1 MEYSAIMM
9 QKFFQ
14 SGVMAIIRID
24 SSQDV
29 IPTVE
34 ALAKGGIEFIEI
46 SLVTPHAV
54 EYITRV
60 HEQFAGS
67 VMIGAGTVL
76 DAESARTAIL
86 AGADFI
92 VSPTTRVETILTAR
106 RYGKPCFSGAFT
118 ATECLLAW
126 ESGADA
132 VKVFPAMP
140 AGPEYI
146 KAIHAPLPQIPLV
159 AVGGV
164 TLENLPAFFKAGCCG
179 VAGATSLANP
189 KLIAAGSFGEITR
202 IGADWME
209 AARESRGHNG

>member
-1 MEYSAIMM
+1 MDYLAFNM
-9 QKFFQ
+9 QKFIQ

-24 SSQDV
+24 SPKDV

-34 ALAKGGIEFIEI
+34 ALAKGGVEFIEI
-46 SLVTPHAV
+46 SLVIPYAV
-54 EYITRV
+54 DYIARV
-60 HEQFAGS
+60 HEQFGNS

-76 DAESARTAIL
+76 EGASARAAIL

-92 VSPTTRVETILTAR
+92 VSPTTRLETILTAK

-164 TLENLPAFFKAGCCG
+164 TLENLPAFFKAGVCG

-189 KLIAAGSFGEITR
+189 RLIADGSFGEITR
-202 IGADWME
+202 ISASWME
-209 AARESRGHNG
+209 AARGSRGS

>member
-1 MEYSAIMM
+1 MNYSALNM
-9 QKFFQ
+9 QRFIQ

-24 SSQDV
+24 SPKDV
-29 IPTVE
+29 LPTVE
-34 ALAKGGIEFIEI
+34 ALAKGGVEFIEI
-46 SLVTPHAV
+46 SLVTPHAL
-54 EYITRV
+54 EYIARV
-60 HEQFAGS
+60 HEQFDSS

-76 DAESARTAIL
+76 DAESARAAIL

-92 VSPTTRVETILTAR
+92 VSPTTRVETLITTR

-118 ATECLLAW
+118 PTECLLAW

-164 TLENLPAFFKAGCCG
+164 TLENLPAFFKAGVCG

-189 KLIAAGSFGEITR
+189 RLIANGSFGEITR
-202 IGADWME
+202 ISASWVE
-209 AARESRGHNG
+209 AARGSRGS

>member
-1 MEYSAIMM
+1 MNYLTFNI
-9 QKFFQ
+9 QKFIQ

-24 SSQDV
+24 SPKDV

-34 ALAKGGIEFIEI
+34 ALANGGVEFIEI

-54 EYITRV
+54 EYIAKV
-60 HEQFAGS
+60 HEQFGSS

-76 DAESARTAIL
+76 DSESARAAIL

-92 VSPTTRVETILTAR
+92 VSPATRVETIITTR
-106 RYGKPCFSGAFT
+106 RYGKPSFSGAFT
-118 ATECLLAW
+118 PTECLLAW

-164 TLENLPAFFKAGCCG
+164 TLENMPAFFKAGVCG
-179 VAGATSLANP
+179 VAGASSLANP
-189 KLIAAGSFGEITR
+189 KLIADGSFGEITR
-202 IGADWME
+202 ISANWMKV
-209 AARESRGHNG
+209 ARESRGS

>member
-1 MEYSAIMM
+1 MNYLALNM
-9 QKFFQ
+9 QRFIQ

-24 SSQDV
+24 SCKDV
-29 IPTVE
+29 LPTVE

-54 EYITRV
+54 EYIAKV
-60 HEQFAGS
+60 HEQFGSS

-76 DAESARTAIL
+76 DGESARAAIL

-92 VSPTTRVETILTAR
+92 VSPATRVETILTAR
-106 RYGKPCFSGAFT
+106 RYGKTSFSGAFSP
-118 ATECLLAW
+118 TECLLAW

-164 TLENLPAFFKAGCCG
+164 TLENLPAFFKAGVCG
-179 VAGATSLANP
+179 VAGASSLANP
-189 KLIAAGSFGEITR
+189 KLIADGSFKEITQVS
-202 IGADWME
+202 ASWLE
-209 AARESRGHNG
+209 AVRRSRGS

>member
-1 MEYSAIMM
+1 MDYSTSHM
-9 QKFFQ
+9 QRFIQ

-24 SSQDV
+24 SPEDV
-29 IPTVE
+29 VPTVE

-46 SLVTPHAV
+46 SLVTPRAI
-54 EYITRV
+54 EYIAMV
-60 HEQFAGS
+60 HEQFGNS

-76 DAESARTAIL
+76 DSESARAAIL

-92 VSPTTRVETILTAR
+92 VSPSLRVETILTTR
-106 RYGKPCFSGAFT
+106 RYGKLSFAGAFT
-118 ATECLLAW
+118 PTECLLAW
-126 ESGADA
+126 ESGTDA
-132 VKVFPAMP
+132 VKVFPSIP

-164 TLENLPAFFKAGCCG
+164 TVENLPAFFKAGVCG

-189 KLIAAGSFGEITR
+189 RLIADRSFKEITQISAR
-202 IGADWME
+202 WLE
-209 AARESRGHNG
+209 AARESRES

>member
-1 MEYSAIMM
+1 MMELLTFEL
-9 QKFFQ
+9 QKFIQ
-14 SGVMAIIRID
+14 TGVMAIIRID
-24 SSQDV
+24 SSKDV
-29 IPTVE
+29 VPTVE
-34 ALAKGGIEFIEI
+34 ALAKGGIEFIEV
-46 SLVTPHAV
+46 SLVTPHAI
-54 EYITRV
+54 EYIAKV
-60 HEQFAGS
+60 HEQFKSS

-76 DAESARTAIL
+76 DSESARAAIL

-92 VSPTTRVETILTAR
+92 VSPTTRVETILTTH
-106 RYGKPCFSGAFT
+106 RYGKLSFAGAVT
-118 ATECLLAW
+118 PTECLLAW

-164 TLENLPAFFKAGCCG
+164 TLENLPAFFKAGVCG

-189 KLIAAGSFGEITR
+189 KLIADGSFEEITR
-202 IGADWME
+202 TS
-209 AARESRGHNG
+209 ARWIEVARVSRET

>member
-1 MEYSAIMM
+1 MHYQSFIIE
-9 QKFFQ
+9 KFFK

-24 SSQDV
+24 SSKDV
-29 IPTVE
+29 LPTVE
-34 ALAKGGIEFIEI
+34 ALANGGIEFIEI
-46 SLVTPHAV
+46 SLVTPHAID
-54 EYITRV
+54 YIAKV
-60 HEQFAGS
+60 HDQFGTS

-76 DAESARTAIL
+76 DSASARAAIL

-92 VSPTTRVETILTAR
+92 VSPTTRVETITLAR
-106 RYGKPCFSGAFT
+106 RYGKPIFSGALT
-118 ATECLLAW
+118 PGECLLAW

-159 AVGGV
+159 AVGGI
-164 TLENLPAFFKAGCCG
+164 TLENLLDFFKAGVCG

-189 KLIAAGSFGEITR
+189 RLIAGGSFKEITR
-202 IGADWME
+202 ISAAWLK
-209 AARESRGHNG
+209 AARESRGS

>member
-1 MEYSAIMM
+1 MHNMKLTM
-9 QKFFQ
+9 QRFID

-24 SSQDV
+24 SARDV

-34 ALAKGGIEFIEI
+34 ALIKGAIEFIEI

-54 EYITRV
+54 EYIEKV
-60 HEQFAGS
+60 HEQFGSS

-76 DAESARTAIL
+76 DSESARASIL

-92 VSPTTRVETILTAR
+92 VSPSTRVETIATAK
-106 RYGKPCFSGAFT
+106 RYGKTCFSGAYT
-118 ATECLLAW
+118 PTECLLAY

-140 AGPEYI
+140 AGPEYL

-159 AVGGV
+159 AVGGI
-164 TLENLPAFFKAGCCG
+164 TLENLPAFFKAGVCG
-179 VAGATSLANP
+179 VAGASSLVNP
-189 KLIAAGSFGEITR
+189 QLIADGKFDEITR
-202 IGADWME
+202 ISAKWIE
-209 AARESRGHNG
+209 AVRTLRGS

>member
-1 MEYSAIMM
+1 MNYLASNM
-9 QKFFQ
+9 QRFIQ

-24 SSQDV
+24 SPQDV

-34 ALAKGGIEFIEI
+34 ALANGGVEFIEI

-54 EYITRV
+54 EFIAKV
-60 HEQFAGS
+60 HEQFGSS

-76 DAESARTAIL
+76 DSESARAAIL

-92 VSPTTRVETILTAR
+92 VSPATRVETIITTR
-106 RYGKPCFSGAFT
+106 RYGKPSFAGAFT
-118 ATECLLAW
+118 PTECLLAW

-132 VKVFPAMP
+132 VKVFPAVP

-164 TLENLPAFFKAGCCG
+164 TLENLSAFFKAGVCG
-179 VAGATSLANP
+179 VAGASSLANP
-189 KLIAAGSFGEITR
+189 KLIADGSFEEITR
-202 IGADWME
+202 ISANWMKV
-209 AARESRGHNG
+209 ARESRGS